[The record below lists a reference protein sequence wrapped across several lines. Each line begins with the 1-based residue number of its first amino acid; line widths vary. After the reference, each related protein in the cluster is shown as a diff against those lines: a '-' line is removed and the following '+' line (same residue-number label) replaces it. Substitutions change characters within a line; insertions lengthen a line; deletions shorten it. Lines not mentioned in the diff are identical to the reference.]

1 MSLYSAGY
9 EEFVDEVLQN
19 GCNGIVEKMRKS
31 SKEKL
36 FPKAVKK
43 CEERIWK
50 KTLPEFFKHLIDLK
64 DKHSVTPTHIFL
76 EYLMPMLDYRRCDA
90 IIIAKSKEGK
100 DICILYEMKSKVNIS
115 KIKKN
120 ISQVNGYYD
129 TLNKMMINKTN
140 EIKKFLFYVDN
151 KITDKSEVLK
161 EIKSDDSI
169 FSNINE
175 SSDFSFLEIEEGID
189 IIDCIIYC
197 DRFKMK

>member
-90 IIIAKSKEGK
+90 IIILKVKRAK
-100 DICILYEMKSKVNIS
+100 IFVYYMK
-115 KIKKN
+115 
-120 ISQVNGYYD
+120 
-129 TLNKMMINKTN
+129 
-140 EIKKFLFYVDN
+140 
-151 KITDKSEVLK
+151 
-161 EIKSDDSI
+161 
-169 FSNINE
+169 
-175 SSDFSFLEIEEGID
+175 
-189 IIDCIIYC
+189 
-197 DRFKMK
+197 

>member
-1 MSLYSAGY
+1 MIFKFLGKLKF
-9 EEFVDEVLQN
+9 FV
-19 GCNGIVEKMRKS
+19 I
-31 SKEKL
+31 
-36 FPKAVKK
+36 P
-43 CEERIWK
+43 
-50 KTLPEFFKHLIDLK
+50 
-64 DKHSVTPTHIFL
+64 IFL
-76 EYLMPMLDYRRCDA
+76 VFSFSSCVYKNPISGSNNFHYLV
-90 IIIAKSKEGK
+90 SKLVA
-100 DICILYEMKSKVNIS
+100 DSVS

-175 SSDFSFLEIEEGID
+175 D
-189 IIDCIIYC
+189 IIISLFFAAIS
-197 DRFKMK
+197 KK